1 MRKLAVL
8 ALAVVGLASASTA
21 SASAAAPERESFSFT
36 FTQTQMCPG
45 ITIEGVVTGTEI
57 FLQETPELVVRHENA
72 VTTLAANGKTLTD
85 NDAFNVVVDLAN
97 GVFTYRG
104 VVFNIQAPGV
114 GRLLMD
120 VGILIFDAGGNV
132 FFQGGPHPAFYG
144 DVAAL
149 CEYLADP

>member
-1 MRKLAVL
+1 MHNLAVL
-8 ALAVVGLASASTA
+8 ALAVVGLAWTSA
-21 SASAAAPERESFSFT
+21 ASAAAPERESFSFT
-36 FTQTQMCPG
+36 FTQTQMCHG
-45 ITIEGVVTGTEI
+45 IMIEGSVTGTEI

-85 NDAFNVVVDLAN
+85 NNAFNVVVDLAN

-104 VVFNIQAPGV
+104 VVFNIQVPGV

-120 VGILIFDAGGNV
+120 AGILIFAADGNV